1 MRKYLLSP
9 DGNFY
14 KANLHCHT
22 NISDGRLSPEEVKE
36 LYVSRGYSVVAYTDH
51 DLFIPH
57 HELTDEK
64 FLALSGFEAEF
75 NSAYPGKKFMQ
86 VCHLC
91 FIAKSPDTVVMP
103 CWNPDYAYIGNSKQ
117 HLGKIKFDPK
127 TMGFVRKHT
136 PENISAMIAE
146 CKKAGFFVTYNHP
159 AWSMENYEQ
168 YTRYEGLDAMEILN
182 YSCER
187 LGYPA
192 YADLIYDDML
202 RANGKLFAIAADD
215 NHDKYPP
222 DSPYSDAC
230 GGYVMIKAKSLDYET
245 VINALCAGDFYASGG
260 PSIYELYLED
270 GRVHV
275 SCSDAARITLNAGH
289 RATKTVIAPDNAT
302 VNGAVFDYKEDDLY
316 LRITVKDREGKCA
329 FSNAYFL

>member
-1 MRKYLLSP
+1 MCL
-9 DGNFY
+9 
-14 KANLHCHT
+14 
-22 NISDGRLSPEEVKE
+22 
-36 LYVSRGYSVVAYTDH
+36 
-51 DLFIPH
+51 
-57 HELTDEK
+57 
-64 FLALSGFEAEF
+64 FEAEARF
-75 NSAYPGKKFMQ
+75 LHGDAEGALELIDCCWGSMIRKGAKTYWEFAPSDESQWVARNHGWSSGCTYVISAY
-86 VCHLC
+86 V
-91 FIAKSPDTVVMP
+91 
-103 CWNPDYAYIGNSKQ
+103 
-117 HLGKIKFDPK
+117 LGIIPSQYGWDKIKFDPK
-127 TMGFVRKHT
+127 TVGFVRKHT